1 MSLSDAL
8 KAHYTY
14 RSQSR
19 RSPTVKRPWCILTFN
34 TSLKGSSA
42 GIVSTTDV
50 LTARDR
56 TSSLPPDIDLALYLL
71 ANLLLGQTEE
81 SLHRRSFLF

>member
-1 MSLSDAL
+1 M
-8 KAHYTY
+8 
-14 RSQSR
+14 
-19 RSPTVKRPWCILTFN
+19 KRPWSILTFN

-50 LTARDR
+50 LTASDC

-81 SLHRRSFLF
+81 RVMSAQESFPILNYTSFCRVLSVFLIVH